1 MNLQRAIEIAVTAHA
16 KQTDKQGQPYITH
29 PLRLMNSVETDA
41 AKVVAVL
48 HDVVED
54 TDVTFDALSAAGFA
68 EDVLSAL
75 KLLTHDK
82 SVPYADYVIAIKP
95 NPTARAVKLADL
107 HDNTRLDRMLL
118 RSAKADDDLR
128 RIHRYLLSHQFLT
141 DQLNES
147 EYRAMMMKFG

>member
-1 MNLQRAIEIAVTAHA
+1 MNLQRAIEIAVAAHS

-29 PLRLMNSVETDA
+29 PLRLMNAVETDA
-41 AKVVAVL
+41 AKIVAVL

-54 TDVTFDALSAAGFA
+54 TDVTFETLITAGFGD
-68 EDVLSAL
+68 DVLGAL

-82 SVPYADYVIAIKP
+82 SVPYAEYVIAIKP
-95 NPTARAVKLADL
+95 NATARAVKLADL
-107 HDNTRLDRMLL
+107 RDNTRLDRMLL
-118 RSAKADDDLR
+118 RPAKADDDIR

-147 EYRAMMMKFG
+147 EYRALMMNFG

>member
-1 MNLQRAIEIAVTAHA
+1 MNLQRAIEIAVAAHA
-16 KQTDKQGQPYITH
+16 KQTDKQGQPYVTH
-29 PLRLMNSVETDA
+29 PLRLMNAVETDA
-41 AKVVAVL
+41 ARIVAVL

-54 TDVTFDALSAAGFA
+54 TDVTFDSLAAAGF
-68 EDVLSAL
+68 DNVVLAAL

-82 SVPYADYVIAIKP
+82 SVPYANYVTAIKS
-95 NPTARAVKLADL
+95 NATATSVKLADL
-107 HDNTRLDRMLL
+107 RDNTRLDRMLL
-118 RSAKADDDLR
+118 RPAKADDDFR

>member
-1 MNLQRAIEIAVTAHA
+1 MNLQRAIEIAVVAHA
-16 KQTDKQGQPYITH
+16 KQVDKQGQPYITH

-41 AKVVAVL
+41 AKIVAVL

-54 TDVTFDALSAAGFA
+54 TDVTYDSLRAAGFD
-68 EDVLSAL
+68 DVALGAL

-95 NPTARAVKLADL
+95 NATARAVKLADL
-107 HDNTRLDRMLL
+107 RDNTRIDRMLL
-118 RSAKADDDLR
+118 RPAKADDDFR

>member
-1 MNLQRAIEIAVTAHA
+1 MNLQRAIEIAVAAHA

-29 PLRLMNSVETDA
+29 PLRLMNSVETDT
-41 AKVVAVL
+41 AKTVAVL

-54 TDVTFDALSAAGFA
+54 TDVTFDALRAAGFGD
-68 EDVLSAL
+68 DVLNAL

-82 SVPYADYVIAIKP
+82 SVPYADYVIAIKS
-95 NPTARAVKLADL
+95 NHTASSVKLADL
-107 HDNTRLDRMLL
+107 RDNTRLDRTLL
-118 RSAKADDDLR
+118 RPAKADDDFR

-147 EYRAMMMKFG
+147 EYRALMMKFG